1 MEKEKEG
8 KESEA
13 REPGRIFWFRLFP
26 SNGRSFLAADEWGPR
41 VRKPRVFREWDLE
54 PGGGGEGKKKKKKDS
69 RFSFVLSLTRSARSV
84 TSVPLS
90 IDEDTRASASP
101 PIVVV
106 LVVAVAAP

>member
-1 MEKEKEG
+1 MNEAPEYENLEYFVNGTWNLVAEVREK
-8 KESEA
+8 
-13 REPGRIFWFRLFP
+13 R
-26 SNGRSFLAADEWGPR
+26 
-41 VRKPRVFREWDLE
+41 
-54 PGGGGEGKKKKKKDS
+54 KKKDS

-84 TSVPLS
+84 ASVPLS